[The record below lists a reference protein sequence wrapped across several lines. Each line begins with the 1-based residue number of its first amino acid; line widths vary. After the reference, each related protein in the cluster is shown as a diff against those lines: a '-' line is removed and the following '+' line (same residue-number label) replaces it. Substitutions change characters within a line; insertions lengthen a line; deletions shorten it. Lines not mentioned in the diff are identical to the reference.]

1 LCNSIVFPLKLLDRQ
16 VYHLYLLK
24 LSQHFQGDLIMI
36 LFEVVAEVFELLDL
50 AVRHSEVNR
59 VDRQAGVIQIQFFVG
74 LNLSSQVCPLHYLV
88 AVSLTQG
95 I

>member
-1 LCNSIVFPLKLLDRQ
+1 MDGE

-36 LFEVVAEVFELLDL
+36 LFEVIAEVLELLDL
-50 AVRHSEVNR
+50 AVRYFEVDR
-59 VDRQAGVIQIQFFVG
+59 VNRQAGVIQIQVFVA
-74 LNLSSQVCPLHYLV
+74 LKLSSQVCPLHDLV
-88 AVSLTQG
+88 AVCLTQG